1 MDLAGQPLVMVGDT
15 CGLTMNTR
23 TLFADAKTE
32 LKPYPGVA
40 DSYRSLEDR
49 AYLAAWAAH

>member
-49 AYLAAWAAH
+49 AYLTAWAAH